1 MLSGQPRRR
10 HALEN
15 EPDVRSGKTSLAR
28 ELPCEGEEALGLR
41 RDGSRVVE
49 KQERARTG
57 ESPEIGDRGK
67 LVKKLGGI
75 LPEHDVDRLSVG
87 DGALALRPDV
97 VGTNHRPLPAEPGDL
112 STVEI
117 CEPKFLAV
125 RGIRENRDTRT
136 LGARPALG
144 GTRHASTRA
153 RRKAERAPWLGLERP
168 DSRAAPAQ
176 TSRCPAGLSQLYSS
190 TARPPAARSNTSNRP
205 QNNGWVSGPA
215 AKNSFASGNSGR
227 NSLNGAAGLRRSPLS
242 RRKRRSSRVA
252 SATSAFASAGPSL
265 SGLLAQTARSPGQLG
280 SAQRTSR
287 RSVRLSA
294 DATPPVIPRR
304 RWWLPVVVVA
314 VSPRRPEVRPIAPAL
329 PAAVRIVS
337 DPVARLNSR
346 RRTGRRRG
354 HLSAHGSDA
363 VGCQRRAGEGC
374 GGDRERARP
383 GGPALPPG
391 HGWRKEAVA
400 HAARASK
407 RVTISTA
414 TAGRTSSS
422 QAPRSGAT
430 PPSVKTQT
438 DRRPARRRCSSG
450 GKPSGPRL

>member
-136 LGARPALG
+136 PGARPALG
-144 GTRHASTRA
+144 VGSPRLDEGPTEGGARAVVRVGAS
-153 RRKAERAPWLGLERP
+153 GLEGGAGP
-168 DSRAAPAQ
+168 DLALPCRLVAVVLEH
-176 TSRCPAGLSQLYSS
+176 RE
-190 TARPPAARSNTSNRP
+190 
-205 QNNGWVSGPA
+205 
-215 AKNSFASGNSGR
+215 
-227 NSLNGAAGLRRSPLS
+227 AAGGALEHVEPTPEQRVGQWPGGEELLR
-242 RRKRRSSRVA
+242 
-252 SATSAFASAGPSL
+252 
-265 SGLLAQTARSPGQLG
+265 
-280 SAQRTSR
+280 
-287 RSVRLSA
+287 
-294 DATPPVIPRR
+294 
-304 RWWLPVVVVA
+304 
-314 VSPRRPEVRPIAPAL
+314 
-329 PAAVRIVS
+329 
-337 DPVARLNSR
+337 
-346 RRTGRRRG
+346 
-354 HLSAHGSDA
+354 
-363 VGCQRRAGEGC
+363 
-374 GGDRERARP
+374 DRERARP

-391 HGWRKEAVA
+391 RGWRKEAVA

>member
-67 LVKKLGGI
+67 LVEILGGI
-75 LPEHDVDRLSVG
+75 LPELDVDRLSVR
-87 DGALALRPDV
+87 DGALALHPDV
-97 VGTNHRPLPAEPGDL
+97 VGTNHRPLPPEPGDL

-125 RGIRENRDTRT
+125 RRIRENRDTRT
-136 LGARPALG
+136 PGARPALG
-144 GTRHASTRA
+144 VDSPRLDEGPTEGGARAVVRVGAS
-153 RRKAERAPWLGLERP
+153 GLE
-168 DSRAAPAQ
+168 
-176 TSRCPAGLSQLYSS
+176 G
-190 TARPPAARSNTSNRP
+190 
-205 QNNGWVSGPA
+205 G
-215 AKNSFASGNSGR
+215 
-227 NSLNGAAGLRRSPLS
+227 
-242 RRKRRSSRVA
+242 
-252 SATSAFASAGPSL
+252 AGPD
-265 SGLLAQTARSPGQLG
+265 LALPCRLVAVVLEHREATA
-280 SAQRTSR
+280 
-287 RSVRLSA
+287 
-294 DATPPVIPRR
+294 PVIPRR

-337 DPVARLNSR
+337 DPVARLDSR

-363 VGCQRRAGEGC
+363 VGRQRRAGEGRC
-374 GGDRERARP
+374 GDRERTRP
-383 GGPALPPG
+383 GGPALPPRR
-391 HGWRKEAVA
+391 GWRKEAVA
-400 HAARASK
+400 HAARAAK

-438 DRRPARRRCSSG
+438 DRRPAWRRCSSG

>member
-136 LGARPALG
+136 PGARPALG
-144 GTRHASTRA
+144 VGSPRLDEGPTEGGARAVVRVGASGLEGGAGPDLALPCRLVAVVLEHREAAGGAFEHVEPTPEQRVGQWPGGEELLRERELRA
-153 RRKAERAPWLGLERP
+153 EFLERRGGPEKIAAQPPQETVEPGRERDERVRLGRAEPERAPGADCAL
-168 DSRAAPAQ
+168 
-176 TSRCPAGLSQLYSS
+176 AG
-190 TARPPAARSNTSNRP
+190 
-205 QNNGWVSGPA
+205 
-215 AKNSFASGNSGR
+215 
-227 NSLNGAAGLRRSPLS
+227 
-242 RRKRRSSRVA
+242 
-252 SATSAFASAGPSL
+252 
-265 SGLLAQTARSPGQLG
+265 
-280 SAQRTSR
+280 
-287 RSVRLSA
+287 SA

-337 DPVARLNSR
+337 DPVARLDSR

-363 VGCQRRAGEGC
+363 VGRQRRAGEGRC
-374 GGDRERARP
+374 GDRERARP

-391 HGWRKEAVA
+391 RGWRKEAVA